1 MTCLDLAEVR
11 AAFERSNLPEDSWA
25 HPAGLVDDMCSEQG
39 MSATQLGRF
48 TEFSQVEAYRA
59 PGGSPAVTETYLLA
73 VLDIGLVMMNEV
85 GRFRKRTDSQF
96 MFFSEFGDGLFL
108 PEESVGGRGWGH
120 MDIQATRGSVP
131 VFRMGWYFDERSSDP
146 RRTINAAANE
156 RDRILRAIKRWL

>member
-1 MTCLDLAEVR
+1 VQRTGLS
-11 AAFERSNLPEDSWA
+11 AA
-25 HPAGLVDDMCSEQG
+25 
-39 MSATQLGRF
+39 QLGRF

-73 VLDIGLVMMNEV
+73 VLDVGLMMMNEV

-120 MDIQATRGSVP
+120 MDIQATRGSC
-131 VFRMGWYFDERSSDP
+131 RSSAWAGISTNGP
-146 RRTINAAANE
+146 RTPAA
-156 RDRILRAIKRWL
+156 R